1 MGIAQDMAGNKA
13 RELYE
18 ANKGWFSLD
27 WLKVYFDVTNHYVV
41 NKIRIILLPFTLKQ
55 EDWRR

>member
-1 MGIAQDMAGNKA
+1 MAMGIAQDMAGNKA

-41 NKIRIILLPFTLKQ
+41 NKIRIILLPFTLK
-55 EDWRR
+55 